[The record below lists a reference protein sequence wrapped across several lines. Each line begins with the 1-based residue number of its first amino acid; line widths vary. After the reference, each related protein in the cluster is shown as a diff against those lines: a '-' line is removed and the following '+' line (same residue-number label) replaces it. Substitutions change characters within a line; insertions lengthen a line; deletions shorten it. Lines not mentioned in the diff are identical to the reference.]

1 MDIPSIFDVRPDDLY
16 NIIMAQIEPELVIGT
31 VETLK
36 EQYKNES
43 EADQK
48 KRFKRY
54 ERAFEQYKI
63 EKQLYLE
70 RAQEEVAYF
79 LKNKRFQ
86 AEQESLKDEKQI
98 LSNLEAM
105 FT

>member
-1 MDIPSIFDVRPDDLY
+1 MDIPSIFEVRPDDLY

-36 EQYKNES
+36 EKYKNEP

-48 KRFKRY
+48 NRFKRY

-70 RAQEEVAYF
+70 RAQEEVAHF
-79 LKNKRFQ
+79 LKNKRLE
-86 AEQESLKDEKQI
+86 AEEESLKDEEQI

-105 FT
+105 FA